1 MAFKDTV
8 KNWFKT
14 GLKPTQQQFYSFF
27 DAIRWKDENIPANL
41 VEGLNNLLIAKADKQ
56 AFNSHLQ
63 DLERYV
69 TIRDKNDL
77 EALNTTIFK
86 HELSVLLNFSDDLE
100 DVMLSEFTFNEFTF
114 VITVS
119 GKKYLIK
126 RTNSKYSLANC
137 MLFLRATN
145 IEANVIYSLEV
156 SNYQLK
162 INEDFSYYELISE
175 DLTASIDLNNVD
187 TFLFYY
193 KRKVL
198 LNYIKTESIQLLE
211 ATAKKIIVPLN
222 VSFYGIEII
231 EIALLS
237 TIEVSMDSY
246 FSEEGYLGEL
256 TGGNNDSVILMN
268 QEVKEVWLKST
279 KDVRIKIIFKNI

>member
-27 DAIRWKDENIPANL
+27 DAIRWKDENIPANQ

-56 AFNSHLQ
+56 AFNTHLE
-63 DLERYV
+63 DLESHV

-77 EALNTTIFK
+77 KALNTTIFK
-86 HELSVLLNFSDDLE
+86 HELSILLNFSDDLE

-137 MLFLRATN
+137 MLFLRTTN
-145 IEANVIYSLEV
+145 IATNVIYSLEV

-175 DLTASIDLNNVD
+175 DLTENLTLKNGDA
-187 TFLFYY
+187 FLFEF
-193 KRKVL
+193 KRKAILSFV
-198 LNYIKTESIQLLE
+198 KTAVIQIDI
-211 ATAKKIIVPLN
+211 AVQKIVVPIN
-222 VSFYGIEII
+222 MHFYGVEISDT
-231 EIALLS
+231 ELLS
-237 TIEVSMDSY
+237 TLEVSLDVD
-246 FSEEGYLGEL
+246 FTEAGYLGEL
-256 TGGNNDSVILMN
+256 TGSKNDSLILMN
-268 QEVKEVWLKST
+268 QEAKELYLRST
-279 KDVRIKIIFKNI
+279 NPIGVKIIFRNI